1 MNTSVVVA
9 IITGLGTL
17 IAPVLVKL
25 LERNRREE
33 IDQELKILKQLN
45 PESKTYKLLNEHVED
60 SILDFS
66 ENDWLR
72 SQYRNAYRRYIV
84 FFLLL
89 AFLYLMNIW
98 TASAEDSSWYVVY
111 QIVIGILYCLAA
123 ALGGSFLAPLVAAL
137 FSEYKRI
144 KIEWEI
150 KNKKFHADQLEIIV
164 DQMEGSREEMERARE
179 EMEREIQDIKRTHAI
194 PENKE
199 QEYANWYNQALW
211 WGLRGTTREQA
222 VEVLADVPIL
232 HEADTRQAAN
242 DAFDYFEEWSK
253 KNEPLKFIEIP
264 RDAS

>member
-17 IAPVLVKL
+17 MAPVLVKL

-89 AFLYLMNIW
+89 ALLYLVNTW
-98 TASAEDSSWYVVY
+98 TASEEDSSWYVVY

-123 ALGGSFLAPLVAAL
+123 ALGSSFIAPLVAAL
-137 FSEYKRI
+137 ISEFKRI
-144 KIEWEI
+144 KIEWEL
-150 KNKKFHADQLEIIV
+150 KNKRFHADQLEKIV
-164 DQMEGSREEMERARE
+164 YRMEGTRE
-179 EMEREIQDIKRTHAI
+179 EMEREFQDLKRIHAI
-194 PENKE
+194 PENEE
-199 QEYANWYNQALW
+199 QEYADWYNHALW

-222 VEVLADVPIL
+222 VEALADAPTL
-232 HEADTRQAAN
+232 HEVDTRKAAN
-242 DAFDYFEEWSK
+242 DAFDYFEKWSMN
-253 KNEPLKFIEIP
+253 NEPLKFIEIS
-264 RDAS
+264 RDSS

>member
-17 IAPVLVKL
+17 MAPVLVKL

-45 PESKTYKLLNEHVED
+45 PESKTYKLLKEHVED

-89 AFLYLMNIW
+89 ALLYLVNTW
-98 TASAEDSSWYVVY
+98 TASEEDSSWYVVY

-123 ALGGSFLAPLVAAL
+123 VLGSSFIAPLVAAL
-137 FSEYKRI
+137 ISEFKRI
-144 KIEWEI
+144 KIEWEL
-150 KNKKFHADQLEIIV
+150 KNKKFHADQLEKIV
-164 DQMEGSREEMERARE
+164 DRMEGSREEMERE
-179 EMEREIQDIKRTHAI
+179 VQDLKRTYAI
-194 PENKE
+194 PENEE
-199 QEYANWYNQALW
+199 QEYAKWYNHALW

-222 VEVLADVPIL
+222 VAALAVAPTL
-232 HEADTRQAAN
+232 HEVDTRKAAN
-242 DAFDYFEEWSK
+242 DAFDYFEKWSMN
-253 KNEPLKFIEIP
+253 NEPLKFIESS
-264 RDAS
+264 RDSS